1 MVKNFRRYV
10 YLFWRDPWTWQTD
23 RHRVTAKTALML
35 CIASRGNKS
44 KLRQIQFQSDWIQ
57 NQHTTT
63 TNSNITKMS
72 LEIQHKNQLAKS
84 MLGPTRWLP
93 TWDILIMDVGRFGW
107 WDIFTNNHWDV
118 LTETDWDV
126 LTGGTFWLVTGTPIW
141 SDLVIRVPHR
151 HLADKSTRWQDNSL
165 TNQLADT
172 STRGQ
177 DNSLTN
183 NSLTVNSLTNQLAD
197 SRLPVILLNS
207 AL

>member
-1 MVKNFRRYV
+1 
-10 YLFWRDPWTWQTD
+10 
-23 RHRVTAKTALML
+23 
-35 CIASRGNKS
+35 
-44 KLRQIQFQSDWIQ
+44 
-57 NQHTTT
+57 
-63 TNSNITKMS
+63 MS

-183 NSLTVNSLTNQLAD
+183 NSLTVNSLTTRWQTNSLTVDYRSFYWIARYSGTDIFARNEVRWVRIAICLA
-197 SRLPVILLNS
+197 LTW
-207 AL
+207 